1 MREEHKNRV
10 LIISQHFP
18 PENNA
23 NASRIFEMSNFLS
36 EFGVET
42 IVFAPP
48 PMFPRKTFNKTRKIR
63 SSREIEGIKVL
74 NLWGWQRGEKDPG
87 FLSRMLYYLIFP
99 LHASLWALAYY
110 KNYDLIITSNP
121 PVFTAIP
128 GLVSKWLLKKK
139 WIIDSRDSWIDASIS
154 LGFLKK
160 ASTLEKI
167 ARKFEKICYNN
178 ADMVGAT
185 TNVLAQRISNIYDI
199 NHSKIISIPNGADT
213 ESFYQHEVTKK
224 NQIIFLGNIGH
235 AQDLEKYI
243 QAMEIVTE
251 KHSVKLLIVGDGE
264 KKGEL
269 EEMVKSEGLN
279 DIIIFKGLISR
290 ENVPEVLSESL
301 IGIAPM
307 KKLKSLEYMVPVKV
321 YEYMACEL
329 PFLASGMGEIVELAR
344 KSKAGIIT
352 NDSSTAIAEAIIN
365 LLDNPQKLVKM
376 GENGREYIK
385 EHYNRKRIALD
396 LQTHLEELYYT
407 PKSSSDAKKLIESNE
422 FTFINREN

>member
-1 MREEHKNRV
+1 MKEDNKNQI

-18 PENNA
+18 PENIA
-23 NASRIFEMSNFLS
+23 NASRIYEISKFLN
-36 EFGVET
+36 EFGLDT
-42 IVFAPP
+42 LVFAPH
-48 PMFPRKTFNKTRKIR
+48 PMFPKKTFKKTRNIR
-63 SSREIEGIKVL
+63 RSREIDGVKVI
-74 NLWGWQRGEKDPG
+74 NLWGWQQGAKNPG

-99 LHASLWALAYY
+99 LHASIWALAYS

-128 GLVSKWLLKKK
+128 GLISKKILKKK

-160 ASTLEKI
+160 ESIFEKI

-178 ADMVGAT
+178 ADLVGAT
-185 TNVLAQRISNIYDI
+185 TNVLAQRISNNYNIKD
-199 NHSKIISIPNGADT
+199 SKIILIPNGADT
-213 ESFYQHEVTKK
+213 ETFYHHKVSKK

-235 AQDLEKYI
+235 AQDLERYI
-243 QAMEIVTE
+243 QAMKIVT
-251 KHSVKLLIVGDGE
+251 KKLDVKLLIVGDGE
-264 KKGEL
+264 KKEEL
-269 EEMVKSEGLN
+269 ENIVQKQALE
-279 DIIIFKGLISR
+279 DIIEFKGLIPR
-290 ENVPEVLSESL
+290 AKIPELLSESL

-352 NDSSTAIAEAIIN
+352 KDSSNAIAKAIIT
-365 LLDNPQKLVKM
+365 LLNNPQKLETM
-376 GENGREYIK
+376 GKQGREYVK
-385 EHYNRKRIALD
+385 SHYDRIDIVYKLKTNLD
-396 LQTHLEELYYT
+396 QCKTGIS
-407 PKSSSDAKKLIESNE
+407 K
-422 FTFINREN
+422 

>member
-1 MREEHKNRV
+1 MREHDKNQI

-18 PENNA
+18 PENIA
-23 NASRIFEMSNFLS
+23 NASRIYEISKFLS
-36 EFGVET
+36 EFGLDT
-42 IVFAPP
+42 IVFAPHP
-48 PMFPRKTFNKTRKIR
+48 IFPKKTFKKTRNIR
-63 SSREIEGIKVL
+63 RSREIEGVKVL
-74 NLWGWQRGEKDPG
+74 NLWGWQQGAKNPG

-99 LHASLWALAYY
+99 LHASLWAIIYS

-128 GLVSKWLLKKK
+128 GIISKKILKKK

-178 ADMVGAT
+178 ADLVGAT
-185 TNVLAQRISNIYDI
+185 TKVLARRISNNYNIKD
-199 NHSKIISIPNGADT
+199 SKIILIPNGADT
-213 ESFYQHEVTKK
+213 ETFYHHKVSKK

-243 QAMEIVTE
+243 QAMKIVT
-251 KHSVKLLIVGDGE
+251 KKIDVKLLIVGDGE
-264 KKGEL
+264 KKEEL
-269 EEMVKSEGLN
+269 ENIVQKQALE
-279 DIIIFKGLISR
+279 DIIEFKGLIPR
-290 ENVPEVLSESL
+290 AKIPELLSESL

-352 NDSSTAIAEAIIN
+352 KDSSNAIAKSIIN
-365 LLDNPQKLVKM
+365 LLNNPQKLETM
-376 GENGREYIK
+376 GKQGREYVK
-385 EHYNRKRIALD
+385 SHYDRTNIVYKLKTNLD
-396 LQTHLEELYYT
+396 QCKTGIS
-407 PKSSSDAKKLIESNE
+407 K
-422 FTFINREN
+422 